1 VIFVDKIPKAPIG
14 QDIAQGAKE
23 AASAAAT
30 SGVIKKNIPCIVLPF
45 MICSDVGKG
54 RKSFIRGT
62 ESFIS
67 CVMYMDIGFA
77 KAHHIEL
84 TCLVFLV

>member
-1 VIFVDKIPKAPIG
+1 
-14 QDIAQGAKE
+14 
-23 AASAAAT
+23 
-30 SGVIKKNIPCIVLPF
+30 VIKKKQPVHRSTF

-54 RKSFIRGT
+54 MKSFIRGT

-77 KAHHIEL
+77 KVHWADVFSVSG
-84 TCLVFLV
+84 LVGGGDGAYLIMFIIFLSDVIFIIVD